1 MVDNQNQNIP
11 QVGMIR
17 DVHPD
22 NLQNTQYSFAMNAVS
37 DSRDGSIMKRMNEPS
52 TIKDFEFGD
61 YKVVGY
67 KNDYD
72 SNVTYFFITNPND
85 KTSKL
90 VSMSF
95 YGRLNPI
102 DYDGKFEDNPSRYEP
117 IYGRESYK
125 IILEDDATDPCLNF
139 SLAYPIKTI
148 EIKQEKCGK
157 CIYWTDGY
165 NPPRYVDLT
174 KALEP
179 DSFGNIWYSFHGFK
193 ICDAGFD
200 NDEFMKENGCVLACE
215 KLRIF
220 PLLDTPCL
228 YPEVIENGG
237 SLRCGVYQF
246 CIALCDQFGNE
257 QTNYHSLTNPIYIF
271 DQNNILVKD
280 GKWGER
286 TQLGIRLSVNYLDK
300 QASHYKIGVIQNT
313 VGFNGEAQPSHT
325 FKIEGIHP
333 LTEKT
338 VYYFS
343 DLEAED
349 TTLAHLSAIR
359 PVYKTSRGVATS
371 SNRLLQYGLTQEA
384 EWNLQPVCSLLGH
397 FLKWQYQV
405 ASEDLY
411 KDGASCSK
419 YAGYMRDEVYPF
431 AISFVTKEGYRTP
444 VFTMIPPPARKDML
458 EDYSK
463 HDVQVE
469 SVLAYVP
476 NCVGNDRSKKW
487 QFYNTAE
494 KPGVKAIDDD
504 GCKNEVYIPREQYV
518 ESIYFTWNKK
528 GIDLMLVP
536 NSSFNSGYDP
546 LQWAINNIGTVCDN
560 TDLTPDN
567 NYLCQQINKED
578 DGIETP
584 VFPEECDAPKRDRS
598 RDVTTLVQSSM
609 SNVQYEFSYLELQ
622 DMKKIVVADMYQ
634 EESAYQVY
642 AKGAYLFGEY
652 DTAKI
657 WNGYTGEVMEDTV
670 LEWVDKSLEYIA
682 KDEATYSNVSASLAL
697 LNVGEARRLRQ
708 TAVCSSG
715 CSPRD
720 AIVNPTS
727 YNGLLYQLLL
737 SREYGPTIYLMRGNP
752 DGKGTDSNYR
762 DARKGFKTGQGDSG
776 FAHNWI
782 KYIIPMTNDLTM
794 GNEFNTGLKGEIWGD
809 NEFDYVADFE
819 NDDTTSTTPNGELWA
834 GDSVCTGFKFHPN
847 VSKTAKWVRLDK
859 PETWEGQ
866 KDESLYVEYGGNNTI
881 VVNTVSDSSMSNY
894 VRITCFSDEKG
905 TKLSKNIFDNE
916 LNKDI
921 ILWKSGSSIVI
932 RYTSYL
938 RTVLK
943 ASDFGANGSIYIAVD
958 TQMCMFQYTLG
969 NHSYGNGN
977 DALYFIFGSVATGI
991 TPGPFHLAI
1000 REKEIEYVHLKTD
1013 GLALRR
1019 QAYFYSTCRSCG
1031 DTPIDCD
1038 PRDPSTGD
1046 INYGN
1051 FGYWESI
1058 EKYPANFEL
1067 YDSSRMK
1074 IDTSKMTDGKKAVID
1089 ELSKYYGPAKIDKDG
1104 LSYFDGNTPEYP
1116 EATTTFCQQPIRHYL
1131 FPDNTM
1137 APFCSSD
1144 TASGQNKCFIYPL
1157 GVKIDPET
1165 VNAFLDIAVDSKL
1178 ITQEQ
1183 RDMVDGFEL
1192 YRGDRR
1198 LNKSVL
1204 GTGLGFDMYKYND
1217 DNNRES
1223 WFPNFPY
1230 NTLGENSLIY
1240 ADNGRSSFIQH
1251 PYGSDGNN
1259 MFSFCSPDYYFAK
1272 PEIGT
1277 ELRIEGYQYGL
1288 AEGIYTEVEDYPK
1301 YVLLGP
1307 ASYAYARKMALWQS
1321 VADTAYEVG
1330 MILQTIA
1337 QAWSGGLIGGII
1349 GSIVGTVGL
1358 GLTIARISMNTLQ
1371 RYGRYKNE
1379 WLSILQTRGVPD
1391 NFAFYYSSVGY
1402 YNSFM
1407 PVASND
1413 VESNSLRGVFASK
1426 FLGPGMFS
1434 LVTPGSK
1441 EGEVS
1446 NVVINNRDRESSI
1459 LLALGDP
1466 KYKLNYNGA
1475 YKSYDNSRFVDGQGM
1490 LLDVVSGPVKQKGV
1504 RSSFIASPYMKIKRY
1519 IPNQYGSIDNINWL
1533 SVGYCGKI
1541 DGRGDDEA
1549 IDFYG
1554 GDIFISRFSLK
1565 RKFPLFHTTAWGT
1578 TDLLPFALND
1588 YRNIGFPRYFL
1599 DYETKEGSELQLSTV
1614 FPKQDGGATAVTH
1627 PYVESAYELA
1637 GLYGDW
1643 YLKGR
1648 MTLYSYGIPQFLV
1661 ESEINCNFRLK
1672 GVEMHE
1678 QFYPAIGDY
1687 TRWTQQ
1693 KNVPIHVDNTYMIS
1707 PIYQSRNTIGFKR
1720 LPDTYEKKFWDC
1732 AAQKPNGVIWSRED
1746 LSENSM
1752 TDPWLFYKPVDYH
1765 EFPSKN
1771 GRLIHMKGIESDII
1785 MARFDNQVGMYN
1797 TVDVLKERVDPNT
1810 YNEMGTGGLFQG
1822 RPMEYNK
1829 TDLGYTGSQS
1839 TEMVSTEYGHLWV
1852 DAKRGY
1858 VFMVQPNGSGLRP
1871 VHPGIS
1877 NWLKEYMPFHILKYN
1892 IINTNTGEP
1901 MTYEDVDNKFI
1912 GLGLSLGWDNRFK
1925 RVFVTKKD
1933 YIPTRTPSSYSYKD
1947 AKFFYNGI
1955 EVSLHD
1961 KQYFEDVS
1969 FTIAYSMDNQ
1979 GWLSY
1984 YSFMPDYYIER
1995 HNYFQSGKNF
2005 SDDMNE
2011 LGIWS
2016 HLLTTKSYQV
2026 FYGKLYPF
2034 IIEMPILEQYIHKVI
2049 QNVSYR
2055 MEARRYMN
2063 DIDYAV
2069 KRSVGF
2075 NKAWI
2080 YSDRNHSGLLHLVP
2094 EEKNNMYQKLNYPR
2108 IALDESAS
2116 YIIETEDQDEHRFND
2131 FFNRVKD
2138 DMNGIPLWVKDRND
2152 INREVNVD
2160 AIYYRSVWKDR
2171 IRGDWFLVRYSND
2184 KESQFKLIFR
2194 WNSNEEKVYK

>member
-1 MVDNQNQNIP
+1 MRDNQNQNIP

-37 DSRDGSIMKRMNEPS
+37 DSRDGSVMKRMNEPS
-52 TIKDFEFGD
+52 TIKDFEFGE

-90 VSMSF
+90 VSMLF
-95 YGRLNPI
+95 DGKVNPI
-102 DYDGKFEDNPSRYEP
+102 DYDGKFEDNPSKYDP
-117 IYGRESYK
+117 LYGRESYK
-125 IILEDDATDPCLNF
+125 IIIEDDASDPCLGF
-139 SLAYPIKTI
+139 SLAHPIKTI

-165 NPPRYVDLT
+165 NPPRYVDLA

-179 DSFGNIWYSFHGFK
+179 DLFGNIWYSYHGFK
-193 ICDAGFD
+193 ICEDGFD
-200 NDEFMKENGCVLACE
+200 NTEYMKENGCKIACE

-349 TTLAHLSAIR
+349 TTLSHLAAIR

-371 SNRLLQYGLTQEA
+371 SNRLLQYGLTQEP

-444 VFTMIPPPARKDML
+444 VFTLIPPPARKDML
-458 EDYSK
+458 EDYSG
-463 HDVQVE
+463 HDLQVE

-476 NCVGNDRSKKW
+476 NCVGNDRKKKW

-494 KPGVKAIDDD
+494 KPGVMLLSADE
-504 GCKNEVYIPREQYV
+504 CKNEVFIPREQYV
-518 ESIYFTWNKK
+518 DSIYFTWDKK
-528 GIDLMLVP
+528 GIDLMLIP

-546 LQWAINNIGTVCDN
+546 LMWAINNISAVCDN
-560 TDLTPDN
+560 TSLTPDN
-567 NYLCQQINKED
+567 AFLCQKINEVD
-578 DGIETP
+578 DGIKAP
-584 VFPEECDAPKRDRS
+584 DFPDECEEPRRDRN
-598 RDVTTLVQSSM
+598 RDVTTIVRDSM
-609 SNVQYEFSYLELQ
+609 KNVTYDFSYLPLSE
-622 DMKKIVVADMYQ
+622 MKKVTVADMRQ
-634 EESAYQVY
+634 EESTYPVY
-642 AKGAYLFGEY
+642 VRGAYLFDGYDYKHIWDGATAAETDETVFDYVDRILESMAENEERY
-652 DTAKI
+652 DT
-657 WNGYTGEVMEDTV
+657 
-670 LEWVDKSLEYIA
+670 
-682 KDEATYSNVSASLAL
+682 VSASLAL
-697 LNVGEARRLRQ
+697 LNLGEVRRIRQ
-708 TAVCSSG
+708 TPSCSAG

-720 AIVNPTS
+720 AIENPTS

-737 SREYGPTIYLMRGNP
+737 SREYGPTVTLFYGNP
-752 DGKGTDSNYR
+752 DGKKTESNR
-762 DARKGFKTGQGDSG
+762 KDIKKGFKGDKGDSRQVY
-776 FAHNWI
+776 NWT
-782 KYIIPMTNDLTM
+782 KCIIPMTEELTL
-794 GNEFNTGLKGEIWGD
+794 GSSFNTGMTGSVYGD
-809 NEFDYVADFE
+809 SEFDYISDFE
-819 NDDTTSTTPNGELWA
+819 RDDTNSSVTPNGDLNN
-834 GDSVCTGFKFHPN
+834 GDSSCTGFKFHPN
-847 VSKTAKWVRLDK
+847 ISKTAKWVRIDK
-859 PETWEGQ
+859 PSTWEG
-866 KDESLYVEYGGNNTI
+866 KDGESLFVELAGNNTI
-881 VVNTVSDSSMSNY
+881 IVNSTSDSSMSDY
-894 VRITCFSDEKG
+894 MRITCFSNTDG
-905 TKLSKNIFDNE
+905 GKLGRNIFNNSM
-916 LNKDI
+916 NKDT
-921 ILWKSGSSIVI
+921 ILWSGGSSIVTK
-932 RYTSYL
+932 YTSYL
-938 RTVLK
+938 RTELK
-943 ASDFGANGSIYIAVD
+943 ASDFSHGNSIWIAID
-958 TQMCMFQYTLG
+958 TQMCMFQYTIG
-969 NHSYGNGN
+969 GSTYGGGN
-977 DALYFIFGSVATGI
+977 DAKYLALGSVVTGI
-991 TPGPFHLAI
+991 TPGPIHFAI

-1046 INYGN
+1046 INYGD

-1058 EKYPANFEL
+1058 ERYPANFEL
-1067 YDSSRMK
+1067 YDSSRVR
-1074 IDTSKMTDGKKAVID
+1074 IDTSRMTDGKSRVI
-1089 ELSKYYGPAKIDKDG
+1089 EQLSRYYGAAKVDEKG

-1131 FPDNTM
+1131 FPDNIT

-1157 GVKIDPET
+1157 GVRIDPEM
-1165 VNAFLDIAVDSKL
+1165 VDAFLDIAVDSGL

-1183 RDMVDGFEL
+1183 RDLVDGFEL

-1198 LNKSVL
+1198 LNKCVL
-1204 GTGLGFDMYKYND
+1204 GTGIGFDMYKYKD
-1217 DNNRES
+1217 DNGREN

-1230 NTLGENSLIY
+1230 NTLGENTLIY
-1240 ADNGRSSFIQH
+1240 ADNSRASFLQH
-1251 PYGSDGNN
+1251 PYASDGNN
-1259 MFSFCSPDYYFAK
+1259 MFSFCSPDYSFAK

-1277 ELRIEGYQYGL
+1277 ELRIEGYQYGQ
-1288 AEGIYTEVEDYPK
+1288 AEGIYTEVEDYPR

-1321 VADTAYEVG
+1321 IAETAYEVG
-1330 MILQTIA
+1330 MVLQTIS
-1337 QAWSGGLIGGII
+1337 QAWGGSIFGGILA
-1349 GSIVGTVGL
+1349 GGIVGTVGI
-1358 GLTIARISMNTLQ
+1358 GLTIFRISMNTLQ

-1379 WLSILQTRGVPD
+1379 WLSILKDKGVPS
-1391 NFAFYYSSVGY
+1391 NFAFYYSSAGY
-1402 YNSFM
+1402 YNSFI
-1407 PVASND
+1407 PVQYND
-1413 VESNSLRGVFASK
+1413 IEYNTLRGIYTSK
-1426 FLGPGMFS
+1426 FIGPGMFS
-1434 LVTPGSK
+1434 VVTPGTE
-1441 EGEVS
+1441 EGDAS
-1446 NVVINNRDRESSI
+1446 NIVINNRDRESSI
-1459 LLALGDP
+1459 FLSLGDP
-1466 KYKLNYNGA
+1466 KYKLNYDGS
-1475 YKSYDNSRFVDGQGM
+1475 YKKLDNSRFIDGQGTVP
-1490 LLDVVSGPVKQKGV
+1490 DVISGPVKQKGIM
-1504 RSSFIASPYMKIKRY
+1504 SSFVASPYMKIKRY

-1541 DGRGDDEA
+1541 NEEKEDV
-1549 IDFYG
+1549 DFYG
-1554 GDIFISRFSLK
+1554 GDIFISRFSMK
-1565 RKFPLFHTTAWGT
+1565 RKFPLFHTTAWGLD
-1578 TDLLPFALND
+1578 DLLPFALND

-1599 DYETKEGSELQLSTV
+1599 DYEMKEGSEMQLSTT
-1614 FPKQDGGATAVTH
+1614 FERQDGGAVAVTH
-1627 PYVESAYELA
+1627 PYVESVYELA

-1661 ESEINCNFRLK
+1661 ESDINCNFRLK
-1672 GVEMHE
+1672 GLELHE
-1678 QFYPAIGDY
+1678 QFYPAISDY
-1687 TRWTQQ
+1687 TYWTQQ
-1693 KNVPIHVDNTYMIS
+1693 KNVQIHVDNTYMIS

-1720 LPDTYEKKFWDC
+1720 LPDTYERKFWDC

-1746 LSENSM
+1746 VSENSM
-1752 TDPWLFYKPVDYH
+1752 TDPWLFYKPIDFY

-1771 GRLIHMKGIESDII
+1771 GKLIHMKGIESDII
-1785 MARFDNQVGMYN
+1785 MARFENQVGLYN
-1797 TVDVLKERVDPNT
+1797 TMDVLKERVDPNT
-1810 YNEMGTGGLFQG
+1810 ANELGTGGLFQG

-1858 VFMVQPNGSGLRP
+1858 VFMVQPNGSNLQA

-1877 NWLKEYMPFHILKYN
+1877 NWLKEYMPFNILKYN
-1892 IINTNTGEP
+1892 IINMSTKEP

-1933 YIPTRTPSSYSYKD
+1933 YIPVKAPSSYSYQD
-1947 AKFFYNGI
+1947 AKFYYNGI
-1955 EVSLHD
+1955 EVSLQD

-2005 SDDMNE
+2005 SDDINE

-2034 IIEMPILEQYIHKVI
+2034 IIEMPILEQYIHKII

-2063 DIDYAV
+2063 EIDYAV
-2069 KRSVGF
+2069 KRSIGF
-2075 NKAWI
+2075 NKAWV

-2108 IALDESAS
+2108 IALDGSAS
-2116 YIIETEDQDEHRFND
+2116 YIIQTEDQDEHRFND
-2131 FFNRVKD
+2131 FFNRVRD
-2138 DMNGIPLWVKDRND
+2138 DENGIPLWVKDKND
-2152 INREVNVD
+2152 INKEVNIE
-2160 AIYYRSVWKDR
+2160 AIYYNSVWKDR

-2194 WNSNEEKVYK
+2194 WMSNEEKVYK